1 MKRVV
6 VEQVAAAVVDV
17 TKFLTAC
24 EASSQA
30 KKTATLL
37 KTLTV
42 NALITGEIGVGKKTL
57 ASFILPD
64 AFVID
69 ASNFDEL
76 LLSLENTQAI
86 IITNLDNSPNIERL
100 AQAVKE
106 NNVRV
111 IATAKDSFSHRAID
125 ELFSVKFNIPPLR
138 ERMEDVKALIEK
150 FVSEAIVLFGE
161 CSNFDVSNFKPDLSQ
176 NGISLKRQVMINYLL
191 QDIQDNELMDI
202 IEHYLYDKLG
212 SKSDYRNYLYL
223 YEVPLL
229 KAGLHKF
236 KSQVQLAE
244 SLGLNRNTLRKKITE
259 NKKYLEGKI

>member
-1 MKRVV
+1 M
-6 VEQVAAAVVDV
+6 EQVAAAAVDV

-24 EASSQA
+24 EASDQA

-64 AFVID
+64 AFTID

-76 LLSLENTQAI
+76 LLSLENSENI
-86 IITNLDNSPNIERL
+86 IITNLDKSPNIERL
-100 AQAVKE
+100 IQAIKE

-111 IATAKDSFSHRAID
+111 IATAKDSFMNQAID
-125 ELFSVKFNIPPLR
+125 ELFSIKFNIPPLR
-138 ERMEDVKALIEK
+138 ERMEDVQVLIQK
-150 FVSEAIVLFGE
+150 FLADAITLFGG
-161 CSNFDVSNFKPDLSQ
+161 SNNFDVNNFNPDLSE
-176 NGISLKRQVMINYLL
+176 NALSLKRQVMINYLL
-191 QDIQDNELMDI
+191 QDIKDTELMDI
-202 IEHYLYDKLG
+202 IEQFLYNKLG
-212 SKSDYRNYLYL
+212 SSSDYRNFLYL
-223 YEVPLL
+223 FEAPLI

-244 SLGLNRNTLRKKITE
+244 SLGLNRNTLRKKISE
-259 NKKYLEGKI
+259 NKKYIEGKI

>member
-1 MKRVV
+1 M
-6 VEQVAAAVVDV
+6 EQVVAAVVDA

-42 NALITGEIGVGKKTL
+42 NALITGEVGVGKKTL

-64 AFVID
+64 AHIID

-76 LLSLENTQAI
+76 LLSLENSQNI
-86 IITNLDNSPNIERL
+86 IITNLEHSPNIERL
-100 AQAVKE
+100 AKTIKE
-106 NNVRV
+106 KNVRV
-111 IATAKDSFSHRAID
+111 IATAKNSFSTQLID
-125 ELFSVKFNIPPLR
+125 ELFSVKFTIPPLR
-138 ERMEDVKALIEK
+138 ERMEDVQVLIEK
-150 FVSEAIVLFGE
+150 FVAQAGVLFGE
-161 CSNFDVSNFKPDLSQ
+161 CNNFDVSNFEPDLSQ
-176 NGISLKRQVMINYLL
+176 NAISLKREVMINYLL
-191 QDIQDNELMDI
+191 QDIQESELMDI
-202 IEHYLYDKLG
+202 IEHYLYERLG

-223 YEVPLL
+223 YEVPLI

-244 SLGLNRNTLRKKITE
+244 SLGLNRNTLRKKIAE
-259 NKKYLEGKI
+259 HKKYIGNKI